1 MQPTLRRCFDEVLHR
16 RTARAGER
24 HPYAQGD
31 GLLTRMPCARKSA
44 GWRPWILP
52 HLVEVAP
59 TEARG
64 SSPYVGPTPIGAQGL
79 ATCKAQT
86 LPSLG
91 AQGLAT
97 CKAQTLPSFEF
108 DRYAYILLDT
118 THCGYIGVPC

>member
-31 GLLTRMPCARKSA
+31 GLLTRMPYARKSA

-64 SSPYVGPTPIGAQGL
+64 SSPNVGPTPIGAQGL
-79 ATCKAQT
+79 ATC
-86 LPSLG
+86 S
-91 AQGLAT
+91 
-97 CKAQTLPSFEF
+97 AQTLPSFEF

-118 THCGYIGVPC
+118 THYGYVGVPC